1 MGKQKYTYLLAILVL
16 AVLFWI
22 NRGQRGDAGSKA
34 PAGAGSGGYESMIDR
49 QGARL
54 IFSKHARCR
63 MGCRQIDEQEVRE
76 IIASGRINADKVEDS
91 RKGISIPLEGVTRDG
106 QRVRIVVAPKKN
118 KEMVL
123 VTVIDLDTEW
133 ACACP

>member
-16 AVLFWI
+16 AVLIWI
-22 NRGQRGDAGSKA
+22 NRGQRGDGGITS

-54 IFSKHARCR
+54 IVSKHARCR

-133 ACACP
+133 ACECP